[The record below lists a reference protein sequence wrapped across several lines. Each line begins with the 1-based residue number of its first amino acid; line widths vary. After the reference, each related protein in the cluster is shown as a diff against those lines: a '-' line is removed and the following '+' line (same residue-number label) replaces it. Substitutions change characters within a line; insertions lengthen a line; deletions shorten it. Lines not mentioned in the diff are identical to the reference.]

1 MKNIKL
7 IYCNGCSHSAAGGLE
22 LNRKL
27 SDNKTYIRDYYK
39 SRYGVWWDSQKEITY
54 SHRLAKLMDCDVVNE
69 AASGGGTGR
78 VIRMAYQFVQDN
90 FKKKDEI
97 FLILE
102 LPSIGRLDLFSK
114 VLDDYIITNIQYKS
128 HDYRDDDITYFNA
141 CRDYSIE
148 GDMQKIGASNI
159 KTYLENFHTRKSEYV
174 KIAREINTFLTYLKY
189 HNIKFIFT
197 NGEFNASISSE
208 LKKNNLINI
217 KMGNKVIS
225 DFHQFSVDTKSTIAE
240 ETELLTMDLHPGYF
254 AHIKFAELLEEY
266 IKEKYDTF

>member
-1 MKNIKL
+1 VKNIKL
-7 IYCNGCSHSAAGGLE
+7 IYCNGCSHSAGGGLE
-22 LNRKL
+22 TNRKL

-39 SRYGVWWDSQKEITY
+39 NRYDVWWDSQKEITY
-54 SHRLAKLMDCDVVNE
+54 SHRLAKMIGCDVLNE

-90 FKKKDEI
+90 FKIKDEI

-114 VLDDYIITNIQYKS
+114 VLGDYIIANIQYKS
-128 HDYRDDDITYFNA
+128 HDYRDDTITYFNA
-141 CRDYSIE
+141 CRDYSFDEDI
-148 GDMQKIGASNI
+148 GKIGARNI
-159 KTYLENFHTRKSEYV
+159 RTYLENFHTRKSEYV

-189 HNIKFIFT
+189 YNIKFIFT

-217 KMGNKVIS
+217 KMGNRVIT

-254 AHIKFAELLEEY
+254 AHMKFAELLDGY

>member
-7 IYCNGCSHSAAGGLE
+7 IYCNGCSHSAGGGLE

-27 SDNKTYIRDYYK
+27 TDNKTYVRDYYK
-39 SRYGVWWDSQKEITY
+39 TKYGVWWDFQKEITY
-54 SHRLAKLMDCDVVNE
+54 SHRLGKMMECDVVNE
-69 AASGGGTGR
+69 AASGGGSGR

-90 FKKKDEI
+90 FKRKDDI

-114 VLDDYIITNIQYKS
+114 VLDDYIIVNMQYKS
-128 HDYRDDDITYFNA
+128 FDYRDDTILQYNA

-148 GDMQKIGASNI
+148 GDIEKIGAKNI
-159 KTYLENFHTRKSEYV
+159 RMYLENFHTRKTEYI
-174 KIAREINTFLTYLKY
+174 KITREINTFLTYLKF

-197 NGEFNASISSE
+197 NGEFNSSIPTE

-217 KMGNKVIS
+217 KMGNTTVS
-225 DFHQFSVDTKSTIAE
+225 DFHQFAVDTKTTIAE
-240 ETELLTMDLHPGYF
+240 EVDLLSMDLHPGYF
-254 AHIKFAELLEEY
+254 SHMRFAELLLPY
-266 IKEKYDTF
+266 IEQNYDNF